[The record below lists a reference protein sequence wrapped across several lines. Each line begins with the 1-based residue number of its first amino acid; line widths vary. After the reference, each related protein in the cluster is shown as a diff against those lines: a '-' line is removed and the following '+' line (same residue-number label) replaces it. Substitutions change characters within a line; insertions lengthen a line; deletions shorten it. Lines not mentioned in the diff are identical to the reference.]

1 MTLLTLRMC
10 NEGRMLMPITIDQFE
25 EVNPSVFEQYPAK
38 KGPGQGDP
46 AWDDLLTRLERGKV
60 VRLPY
65 SDESQLRG
73 LRLAVGRRAAGRG
86 FKVETRHDGQSIVI
100 RRRDQATTAGASAAS
115 AGGGAKRGRRRK
127 QDDVPE
133 AIQDGLSETME

>member
-1 MTLLTLRMC
+1 
-10 NEGRMLMPITIDQFE
+10 MPIKIDQFE
-25 EVNPSVFEQYPAK
+25 EVDPSVFEQYPPRKA
-38 KGPGQGDP
+38 PGQSDP
-46 AWDDLLTRLERGKV
+46 AWDDLLTRLEQGKV

-65 SDESQLRG
+65 TDESQLRG

-86 FKVETRHDGQSIVI
+86 FKVETRHDGKSIVI
-100 RRRDQATTAGASAAS
+100 RRRDQATTAGTSALS
-115 AGGGAKRGRRRK
+115 AGGRAKQGRRRK

>member
-1 MTLLTLRMC
+1 
-10 NEGRMLMPITIDQFE
+10 MPIKIDQFE
-25 EVNPSVFEQYPAK
+25 EVDPSVFEQYPARK
-38 KGPGQGDP
+38 APGQSDP
-46 AWDDLLTRLERGKV
+46 AWDDLLTRLEQGKV

-65 SDESQLRG
+65 TDERQLRG

-86 FKVETRHDGQSIVI
+86 FKVETRHDQDSIVI
-100 RRRDQATTAGASAAS
+100 RRRDAATSTGGMLAAS
-115 AGGGAKRGRRRK
+115 AGSGAKRGRRRK